1 MSGETKGDDESYDL
15 SKILKEG
22 SNALKQIKQKVQEDQ
37 SEELSKQLLEEEDEQ
52 MAKKLQNELESE
64 ELARALAEDGKL
76 EDDDYAVAKMLEVE
90 MGLSEKLDVDTDEQ
104 IAMEQQQL
112 WDYLQ
117 GQEAKDYK
125 VAWEADM
132 KDRAESN
139 KRERDDRLYAEI
151 VAQGLEKEG
160 DDEGKIS
167 SAQEVKNDDFNE
179 NMVIAAMREEEM
191 LLAKERIYLD
201 LPEEAK
207 NSSEEESVTREVMLW
222 KKPIQDYV
230 HVEDHALISVY
241 LPQLT
246 KLRVPIDDSNTGIVI
261 AAERE
266 PIHYSE
272 GLNLDPSL
280 STENPIVCQAMLKIS
295 VPSAQQLTPDDIH
308 YEYNSDFGIVYVFIK
323 DVVTS
328 TLSGQEKKAF
338 MQKVEAGAK
347 RFFNFSG
354 FGNRGGKSKA

>member
-1 MSGETKGDDESYDL
+1 
-15 SKILKEG
+15 
-22 SNALKQIKQKVQEDQ
+22 
-37 SEELSKQLLEEEDEQ
+37 
-52 MAKKLQNELESE
+52 
-64 ELARALAEDGKL
+64 
-76 EDDDYAVAKMLEVE
+76 
-90 MGLSEKLDVDTDEQ
+90 
-104 IAMEQQQL
+104 
-112 WDYLQ
+112 
-117 GQEAKDYK
+117 
-125 VAWEADM
+125 
-132 KDRAESN
+132 
-139 KRERDDRLYAEI
+139 
-151 VAQGLEKEG
+151 
-160 DDEGKIS
+160 
-167 SAQEVKNDDFNE
+167 
-179 NMVIAAMREEEM
+179 
-191 LLAKERIYLD
+191 
-201 LPEEAK
+201 
-207 NSSEEESVTREVMLW
+207 MLW